1 MRNRAMLLLLA
12 AISWGCGGKSAADY
26 QKEAQA
32 ALDGKDNP
40 KAVAIV
46 TEALQKDAV
55 RGDTAAAWRL
65 EQIRL
70 EALARSAKGAEA
82 KAELDRLAAAYPKQ
96 VNASLYRSLADKA
109 KAAGDVPGAIDIP
122 RRDQRFPADHA
133 APVEAVDAPS
143 RRAGSIPRRSSIE
156 GPRLPLKENHG
167 EHPDPESSTTPTPT
181 GRADGSH
188 RRRHGNQGRR
198 RPERA
203 DSGLTTIVGNIDD
216 NYAAT
221 ARADGFAV
229 HPIAEACRKPTS
241 SFARPRRGDAR
252 GVRGSSTRTSGPGP
266 TLLGPPIVS

>member
-46 TEALQKDAV
+46 AEALQKDAV
-55 RGDTAAAWRL
+55 RADAAAAWRL

-109 KAAGDVPGAIDIP
+109 KAAGDVPGAIDILTAG
-122 RRDQRFPADHA
+122 DQRFPADHA
-133 APVEAVDAPS
+133 AFVEAIEALKQ
-143 RRAGSIPRRSSIE
+143 AGGLDPAQVQ
-156 GPRLPLKENHG
+156 RLK
-167 EHPDPESSTTPTPT
+167 
-181 GRADGSH
+181 A
-188 RRRHGNQGRR
+188 
-198 RPERA
+198 
-203 DSGLTTIVGNIDD
+203 
-216 NYAAT
+216 
-221 ARADGFAV
+221 
-229 HPIAEACRKPTS
+229 
-241 SFARPRRGDAR
+241 
-252 GVRGSSTRTSGPGP
+252 
-266 TLLGPPIVS
+266 LGYL